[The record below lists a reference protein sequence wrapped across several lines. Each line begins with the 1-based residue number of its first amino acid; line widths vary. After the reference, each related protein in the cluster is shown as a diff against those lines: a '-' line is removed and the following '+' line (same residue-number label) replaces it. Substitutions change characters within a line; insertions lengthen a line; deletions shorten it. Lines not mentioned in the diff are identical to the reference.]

1 MTSTA
6 EPASP
11 VFAGS
16 RDRLV
21 RRLGEPAVLVCG
33 IVNVTPDSF
42 YDGGRYQDPA
52 RAVDHGHTL
61 VAEGAEMLD
70 VGGESTRPGSHPPS
84 VAEEIARVVPV
95 IDALARTTSVPISV
109 DTSRPEVMREAVAA
123 GAVMINDVRALRLR
137 GALDAAAALKVPVC
151 LMHMQGEPATMQ
163 IAPTYYD
170 VVGEVHRF
178 LVGRVERCLT
188 AGVAASTSRRPG
200 LRVRQN
206 VGAQSCATG
215 RAAVHCQPRLSG
227 DGWTVTQGNA
237 RSDHRSGGHRPT
249 GRLSSGRSGRG
260 PAGCPDLARPRCRRH
275 RRRNSRHTG
284 RRHRPSSIHEIS
296 TADIASIIT
305 DISALPRV
313 RRRYPKDVLTQ
324 HVMPASARQGSNG
337 FLLGVDVHGLPTQE
351 ADERQTAVLGRAT
364 ASDEGARGRGEDGN
378 AGAGR
383 DFRAGAD
390 RRPTVV
396 PKGIAPQH
404 VWLIVT
410 LVIKSG
416 SSRPLAWVCDDRLL
430 GVATGALRTSWH
442 SAANG
447 QWKGSLQTTGCAP
460 VR

>member
-6 EPASP
+6 DPAPP
-11 VFAGS
+11 VFAGVPGPTRAPS
-16 RDRLV
+16 RRAS
-21 RRLGEPAVLVCG
+21 PMVCG

-178 LVGRVERCLT
+178 LVGRVESCLT
-188 AGVAASTSRRPG
+188 AGVAREHIVLDPG
-200 LRVRQN
+200 FGFGKTLEHN
-206 VGAQSCATG
+206 LALLG

-227 DGWTVTQGNA
+227 DGWTVTQGDA

-249 GRLSSGRSGRG
+249 GGLSSGRSGRG
-260 PAGCPDLARPRCRRH
+260 PAGCLDLARPRCRRH

-284 RRHRPSSIHEIS
+284 RRHRPSSSHEIS
-296 TADIASIIT
+296 TADVASKIT
-305 DISALPRV
+305 DISDQLRCVVIPTSASSKKISERCSDTTRHACKRTPRLERV
-313 RRRYPKDVLTQ
+313 PAGRRRSWSAHAGSRRASDRCPRQGRPPAMREQEAAARTG
-324 HVMPASARQGSNG
+324 MPAQDGTFESERIA
-337 FLLGVDVHGLPTQE
+337 GLQS
-351 ADERQTAVLGRAT
+351 RL
-364 ASDEGARGRGEDGN
+364 
-378 AGAGR
+378 
-383 DFRAGAD
+383 
-390 RRPTVV
+390 
-396 PKGIAPQH
+396 KGIAPAAC
-404 VWLIVT
+404 
-410 LVIKSG
+410 LVD
-416 SSRPLAWVCDDRLL
+416 SRPRHQISTALL
-430 GVATGALRTSWH
+430 TRPLTSGVATIVCSALRSGRI
-442 SAANG
+442 S
-447 QWKGSLQTTGCAP
+447 
-460 VR
+460 